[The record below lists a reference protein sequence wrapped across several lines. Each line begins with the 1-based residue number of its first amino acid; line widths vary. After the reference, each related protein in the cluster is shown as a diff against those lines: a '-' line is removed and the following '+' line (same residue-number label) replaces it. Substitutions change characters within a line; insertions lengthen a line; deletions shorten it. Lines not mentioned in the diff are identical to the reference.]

1 MNRWRSYLDIGRLKA
16 AAILRSWQVAL
27 LLAAILLASPVIP
40 LAIYRFVAPP
50 VTPLMLMR
58 AHQGYHVER
67 QWVRLRQIAPVL
79 RNAAVFAEDNG
90 FCDEVAGIDFDA
102 LQHQVGVWL
111 SGGRPSGAST
121 IAMQTARNLFL
132 WPGRS
137 LIRKGLELWITP
149 QIAVLWPKH
158 RVIEVYLNIVEFGP
172 GIFGV
177 QAAAQHYFGKNAS
190 QLNAMEATRLI
201 AVLPDPLHRD
211 PNHLGPNELKRANI
225 AALPVFLGDP
235 EFKCCSP

>member
-1 MNRWRSYLDIGRLKA
+1 MCPN
-16 AAILRSWQVAL
+16 
-27 LLAAILLASPVIP
+27 
-40 LAIYRFVAPP
+40 
-50 VTPLMLMR
+50 
-58 AHQGYHVER
+58 
-67 QWVRLRQIAPVL
+67 
-79 RNAAVFAEDNG
+79 
-90 FCDEVAGIDFDA
+90 
-102 LQHQVGVWL
+102 QHQ
-111 SGGRPSGAST
+111 R
-121 IAMQTARNLFL
+121 RRHL

-137 LIRKGLELWITP
+137 FIRKGLELWITP
-149 QIAVLWPKH
+149 QITLLWPKH

-201 AVLPDPLHRD
+201 AVLPDPLHWD

-235 EFKCCSP
+235 EFKCCGP